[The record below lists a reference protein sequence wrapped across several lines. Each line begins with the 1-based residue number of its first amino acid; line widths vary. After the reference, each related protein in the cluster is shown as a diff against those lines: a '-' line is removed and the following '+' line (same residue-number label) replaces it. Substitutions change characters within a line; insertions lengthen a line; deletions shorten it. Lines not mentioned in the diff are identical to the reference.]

1 MRRSGGFKFRSR
13 DVIVYRDGR
22 VISNDAARTATTRK
36 LADTQIAE
44 LRRALEQVDFSQL
57 PASAGRHNPDAFAYE
72 IVARPVRRAYAI
84 EVFQG
89 NIPESLAELIR
100 QLNELMR
107 PEEPE

>member
-1 MRRSGGFKFRSR
+1 MSGGFKFRSR
-13 DVIVYRDGR
+13 DVIVYRNGR
-22 VISNDAARTATTRK
+22 VIYNDAAGAATTRK
-36 LADTQIAE
+36 LTDTQIAE

-89 NIPESLAELIR
+89 SIPESLAALIR